1 MKKLFFLLG
10 ASSFAFAQTATT
22 EPKAVSKDLTNSN
35 NVVSQDVIGTDKS
48 NSKSSENQVTATY
61 ESKKLKKSQVYTSEG
76 KLIQT
81 STKAILDEKKL
92 KAGEYVIKVDFQDG
106 TSTSAKFIKD

>member
-22 EPKAVSKDLTNSN
+22 EPKASSKDLINSN
-35 NVVSQDVIGTDKS
+35 NVVSQDVSGTA
-48 NSKSSENQVTATY
+48 KSSENQVTATY